1 MTTIK
6 HDTRYPLF
14 FIQPRGGRFAVVAAR
29 YSEHGIPL
37 GATTVALC
45 DTHEQA
51 TTALGDARREARAAG
66 DGDATGGESE

>member
-45 DTHEQA
+45 DTHKEA
-51 TTALGDARREARAAG
+51 TAILDTARRESRAAVE
-66 DGDATGGESE
+66 GDAAEGE